1 MRGLLGRRLAAGQ
14 ALVIPGARQV
24 HTFGMHY
31 AIDVLF
37 CDDRSVVHHAVVRM
51 APRRITRWV
60 GRARYAIELPGG
72 TAENVRV
79 GERLVFSPSNRPAPD
94 GPLVRDLVEAGREG
108 FAR

>member
-24 HTFGMHY
+24 HTFGMRY

-37 CDDRSVVHHAVVRM
+37 CDDRSVVHHAVIRM

-79 GERLVFSPSNRPAPD
+79 GERLVFSPSNRPARD
-94 GPLVRDLVEAGREG
+94 GL
-108 FAR
+108 